1 MALTGIEERVIAM
14 IGAKKAGLVRDL
26 ELLVGLPTGC
36 GNKPALDETRERLCA
51 RLRAL
56 GADVELT
63 PGIPSPDWLYG
74 ASAARIPPPT
84 AICRRAASSG
94 RRVLLSGH
102 LDTVHDP
109 HGVFRSLSIRPDG
122 KVATGPGC
130 VDMKGGLVIALA
142 ALETLADAGVDVRW
156 AFVLNSDEETGSYNS
171 EAALRTA
178 AGEADIGFVFEPA
191 LADGGLVIERPGSG
205 QFFLEIKGRSA
216 HVGRDFASGVS
227 AVTALATQIARV
239 AQLAAPQN
247 GRIVNIGPIDGGHAT
262 NVVPDRARAWGNVR
276 FASQEAAR
284 ELEREVRALETD
296 ASALPS
302 VRVQTS
308 FNRPAKPCT
317 PAVKQ
322 LAELARGVASD
333 LGQSLP
339 FGKTGGVCDGNILQD
354 AGLPVL
360 DTLGVRGGGLHT
372 SEEWIELES
381 LVDRCRL
388 AAVTIM
394 RASQY

>member
-1 MALTGIEERVIAM
+1 MALTGIEERVVAM
-14 IGAKKAGLVRDL
+14 IGAKQADLVRDL
-26 ELLVGLPTGC
+26 ELHVGLPTGC
-36 GNKPALDETRERLCA
+36 GNKPAVDETRERLCT

-56 GADVELT
+56 GADVELI

-74 ASAARIPPPT
+74 TSAARIPPPT

-156 AFVLNSDEETGSYNS
+156 TVVLNSDEETGSYHS

-227 AVTALATQIARV
+227 AVTALATRIARV
-239 AQLAAPQN
+239 AQLADPQN

-276 FASQEAAR
+276 FASQEIAR
-284 ELEREVRALETD
+284 ELEREVRAMQTD

-317 PAVKQ
+317 PAVMQ
-322 LAELARGVASD
+322 LAELARGVAND

-394 RASQY
+394 RASAS